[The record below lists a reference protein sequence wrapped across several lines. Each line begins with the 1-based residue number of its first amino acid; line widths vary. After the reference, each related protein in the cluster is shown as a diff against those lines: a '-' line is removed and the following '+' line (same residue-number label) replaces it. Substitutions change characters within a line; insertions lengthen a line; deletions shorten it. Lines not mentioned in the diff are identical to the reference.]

1 MFNNFFYMKKHQI
14 NIDLFVKISD
24 HFYMFYN
31 YEYLKENNSNETFQR
46 LDWIYTSDFDRI
58 FLGVVGNDMT
68 YVNNF
73 IFYMN
78 SIDKFILEVR
88 FGQHC
93 LKAILKDRQN
103 IEICRYKNKD
113 IKELEAFINLI
124 NGQINKIINGNN
136 QDYPEKPVESDNSA
150 PTIQ

>member
-58 FLGVVGNDMT
+58 FFGVV
-68 YVNNF
+68 V
-73 IFYMN
+73 
-78 SIDKFILEVR
+78 SI
-88 FGQHC
+88 
-93 LKAILKDRQN
+93 
-103 IEICRYKNKD
+103 
-113 IKELEAFINLI
+113 EA
-124 NGQINKIINGNN
+124 K
-136 QDYPEKPVESDNSA
+136 S
-150 PTIQ
+150 